1 MSSKLIFRRTPLA
14 LAVGSIIAG
23 TAAPAMAQDAGADV
37 RLEEIIVTAT
47 RRATSVQDVPY
58 NISAI
63 SGDAL
68 EAALITDQVD
78 LMRAVPGVAVVDRGY
93 RNSGVING
101 IMIRGVNVDGAALGD
116 YSLSAVPTVSTYVND
131 TPLYAN
137 FVLRDIERVEVL
149 RGPQGTLYG
158 SGSLGGTVRYI
169 TRDPQFS
176 EYSGQVNVVGSQVDG
191 SDGTGWS
198 ADAIANF
205 GFSDVAAVRV
215 NVGRMDYPGLTD
227 YVNVY
232 ELDANGIPVAPNG
245 VLDPAAS
252 YRSVEDADT
261 VEIDYGRV
269 SFLYEPND
277 RFKLRAAVQAQS
289 DEIGGRRQE
298 TVGMD
303 GFGRTYERYENGSI
317 QLEPSSRDVVLGSLE
332 MEFDLGFATLTSS
345 TSSYD
350 HDGDSISEN
359 TGFYAQA
366 NFLQLYYTYPRP
378 MASAVRTYGDK
389 AIVQELRLVS
399 TTDNPLQY
407 VVGAFYQDQDLESTQ
422 QSILVGFKNWWDAF
436 LPPFAGSVTGDKDF
450 DYARTE
456 TFKDL
461 SVFGELTYNFTDDFQ
476 TTVGF
481 RYFDNKFTN
490 STFVDL
496 PLWTGLFAPDTS
508 YYEVKD
514 DDVLFKLNAS
524 WNMTDNSTIYG
535 TVSEGY
541 RRGGANAVPTSGTF
555 AEDPG
560 WLRYDADSVV
570 NYELGIKGS
579 YDKTRLSAAV
589 FYVDWKDPQVN
600 TATTNW
606 GFFSAINGDS
616 ASSKGV
622 ELELDGVVTDYFEY
636 RLGYSYV
643 KAELDEPLFAPDD
656 PVNPRALAGAQLPGT
671 PEHALNATGIFT
683 KELAENRQ
691 WVSRVHAYYQS
702 ETQNAI
708 NNTPT
713 FNVELDAFTL
723 VDIST
728 SLVLS
733 NWDAT
738 LFIRN
743 VGNQRGVTG
752 LFTEAY
758 MGTAPTLGYYGN
770 GNKQFLSQPRTIG
783 VSVNYRF

>member
-1 MSSKLIFRRTPLA
+1 MSTNLVFRRTPLA
-14 LAVGSIIAG
+14 LAIGSIVAG
-23 TAAPAMAQDAGADV
+23 AAAPSMAQDSEV

-47 RRATSVQDVPY
+47 RRASSVQDVPY
-58 NISAI
+58 NISAF
-63 SGDAL
+63 SGDAM

-78 LMRAVPGVAVVDRGY
+78 LMRAMPGVAVVDRGY

-137 FVLRDIERVEVL
+137 FVLRDLERVEVL

-169 TRDPQFS
+169 TRDPKFS
-176 EYSGQVNVVGSQVDG
+176 EYSGQVNVVGSNVKG
-191 SDGTGWS
+191 SDGNGWS
-198 ADAIANF
+198 ADAIGNF
-205 GFSDVAAVRV
+205 GFSDVAALRI
-215 NVGRMDYPGLTD
+215 NIGHMDYPGLTD

-252 YRSVEDADT
+252 YRNVEDADT
-261 VEIDYGRV
+261 VDIDYGRV
-269 SFLYEPND
+269 SFLFEPND
-277 RFKLRAAVQAQS
+277 RFKLRAALQAQS

-298 TVGMD
+298 TVGVD
-303 GFGRTYERYENGSI
+303 GYGRTYQSYENGSI
-317 QLEPSSRDVVLGSLE
+317 QLEPSSRDVTLGSLE

-345 TSSYD
+345 TSAYD
-350 HDGDSISEN
+350 HDGESVSEN

-366 NFLQLYYTYPRP
+366 GFLAFYYNYPRP
-378 MASAVRTYGDK
+378 MASAVRTYGDR
-389 AIVQELRLVS
+389 AIVQEFRLVS
-399 TTDNPLQY
+399 TTDDPFQY
-407 VVGAFYQDQDLESTQ
+407 VVGAFYQDQDLDSTQ
-422 QSILVGFKNWWDAF
+422 QSFVRGFKTWWDAF
-436 LPPFAGSVTGDKDF
+436 LPGLEAVVTGDMDF
-450 DYARTE
+450 DYQRGE
-456 TFKDL
+456 TYEDM
-461 SVFGELTYNFTDDFQ
+461 SVFGELSYNFTDEFQ
-476 TTVGF
+476 ATVGF
-481 RYFDNKFTN
+481 RYFDNDFTN
-490 STFVDL
+490 TTYVDL
-496 PLWTGLFAPDTS
+496 PLYAGLFVPETS
-508 YYEVKD
+508 NFEVKD

-524 WNMTDNSTIYG
+524 WDATENSTIYG

-560 WLRYDADSVV
+560 WLRYDSDSVI
-570 NYELGIKGS
+570 NYELGIKS
-579 YDKTRLSAAV
+579 TFERTRLSAAV
-589 FYVDWKDPQVN
+589 FYVDWDDPQVN

-606 GFFSAINGDS
+606 GFFSVQNGES
-616 ASSKGV
+616 ASSSGL
-622 ELELDGVVTDYFEY
+622 ELELDGVVNDYFEY
-636 RLGYSYV
+636 RLGYAYV
-643 KAELDEPLFAPDD
+643 NAELDEPLFAPDN
-656 PVNPRALAGAQLPGT
+656 PTVPRALAGAQLPGT

-683 KELAENRQ
+683 KDLSADRQ
-691 WVSRVHAYYQS
+691 WITRVHAYYQS
-702 ETQNAI
+702 ETRNAI
-708 NNTPT
+708 NDTPT

-728 SLVLS
+728 TLMLS

-743 VGNQRGVTG
+743 VGNERGVTG

-758 MGTAPTLGYYGN
+758 MGTAPASGYFGN
-770 GNKQFLSQPRTIG
+770 GSKQFLSQPRTIG